1 MNGGESYTSG
11 PARTPLIQ
19 HEEEPRSS
27 ADSLSSSSSGE
38 TQYSLDKVSRNS
50 VKFAE
55 PGHGDVHTIEFPE
68 DDALPDMLPGHT
80 AEETSETNV
89 KLSRM
94 MSHPRDELRQFR
106 NGLRCLGLDQ
116 STRLKVAFSWILF
129 VLFTFLVPV
138 TTFTSVSCPD
148 CDAYHAHPFERLVQ
162 VSESALAAVSF
173 LCLSHI
179 VRKHGLRRTLL
190 LDKIIRESDEVRN
203 GYQSELQV
211 IFYSTSF
218 MFLVAT
224 AIATKPSKMLL
235 LLKLRV

>member
-11 PARTPLIQ
+11 PARTPLIL
-19 HEEEPRSS
+19 HEEEPRGS
-27 ADSLSSSSSGE
+27 ADSSPSSSGD

-55 PGHGDVHTIEFPE
+55 PGHGDVHTIDFPE

-80 AEETSETNV
+80 AEESSEKNV
-89 KLSRM
+89 KLNRM

-116 STRLKVAFSWILF
+116 STPLKVTFSWILF

-138 TTFTSVSCPD
+138 TNFTSISCPD
-148 CDAYHAHPFERLVQ
+148 CDAYHSHPFERLVQ
-162 VSESALAAVSF
+162 ISESALAAVSF

-190 LDKIIRESDEVRN
+190 LDKIIRESDEVRK

-211 IFYSTSF
+211 IFSSTSLV
-218 MFLVAT
+218 FLSLPQLQPNPARCY
-224 AIATKPSKMLL
+224 SYCE
-235 LLKLRV
+235 